1 MIEIVKTSKINKC
14 ISNNKGSTM
23 VETLVAFVVLSI
35 ILLIIYRAVVFC
47 SELKLKTIDT
57 DIVMDK
63 FNAEIYKEDDKI
75 NASEVESKS
84 YSMISDKGPVF
95 YIMLDADNEEMMD
108 KNVKD
113 SVTDYDNLKLRMNK
127 IEATGYKSVNPLID
141 SENLTTPK
149 ALQFT
154 YKE

>member
-1 MIEIVKTSKINKC
+1 MIRKIESNKLKKC

-35 ILLIIYRAVVFC
+35 ILLIIYRTVVFC
-47 SELKLKTIDT
+47 SELKMKTVDT
-57 DIVMDK
+57 NKVIDK
-63 FNAEIYKEDDKI
+63 FNSEIYKDTDKLDE
-75 NASEVESKS
+75 SEIEYKR
-84 YSMISDKGPVF
+84 YTMDAEKGPVF
-95 YIMLDADNEEMMD
+95 YIMLDSDNEEMMN

-113 SVTDYDNLKLRMNK
+113 SVTNYDDLKLRMNN
-127 IEATGYKSVNPLID
+127 IEAIGYKSVDPLID
-141 SENLTTPK
+141 SEHLTTPK